1 MRHFRL
7 SISWLMFAVT
17 VIAMD
22 IALLRNQGGAG
33 TVALIWTTS
42 FVLTCDVLA
51 IGLFRILTRRGE
63 SHPRLIRFEK
73 SGLVVLFLCAICP
86 YLSFCQPVVATVDA
100 LIGTV
105 TDRLIVL
112 FWHPLSDFDLDQR
125 NPFGR
130 LVTYII
136 IILFPAMLLTGLLS
150 GLALI
155 GVLMHRRHG

>member
-17 VIAMD
+17 VIAVD
-22 IALLRNQGGAG
+22 FAVLRNQGGRG

-42 FVLTCDVLA
+42 FVLMCDVLA
-51 IGLFRILTRRGE
+51 IGLFRILTHRGE

-73 SGLVVLFLCAICP
+73 SGLVLLLLCAICL
-86 YLSFCQPVVATVDA
+86 YLGFCQPVVAAVDGMIETVN
-100 LIGTV
+100 
-105 TDRLIVL
+105 DRLIVL
-112 FWHPLSDFDLDQR
+112 FWHPLSDFDLDHS

-130 LVTYII
+130 LVTYVVIVM
-136 IILFPAMLLTGLLS
+136 FPAILLTMLLS

-155 GVLMHRRHG
+155 GTFPQRRRS